1 MPLQRRQHLLR
12 RRRSG
17 FTMLE
22 LLVVAMLGAILITF
36 VSNVW
41 RWYGHAANHIQVT
54 AHLER
59 ELRLAADAIAADFG
73 PSLAARTVDGS
84 NVQFDFDTDSNAA
97 AQWDTPDTVI
107 EYVVQNGNL
116 VRRDLS
122 SGNEVPM
129 AANISEVTAE
139 VVDGHLNVKLIAA
152 YRNEQE
158 DVTLQ
163 LQEP

>member
-1 MPLQRRQHLLR
+1 MTVRHCHLRTRRAR
-12 RRRSG
+12 AG
-17 FTMLE
+17 FTLLE

-36 VSNVW
+36 ISNAW
-41 RWYGHAANHIQVT
+41 RWYARSANHIQVT

-73 PSLAARTVDGS
+73 PSLAARTVDGAQ
-84 NVQFDFDTDSNAA
+84 VQFDFDTDANAA
-97 AQWDTPDTVI
+97 AQWDSPDTVV
-107 EYVVQNGNL
+107 EYLVQNGSL

-122 SGNEVPM
+122 SGNEIPL
-129 AANISEVTAE
+129 AANISDVTVDEVA
-139 VVDGHLNVKLIAA
+139 GHLNVKLTAT
-152 YRNEQE
+152 YRDEQE

>member
-1 MPLQRRQHLLR
+1 
-12 RRRSG
+12 
-17 FTMLE
+17 MLE

-36 VSNVW
+36 ISNVW
-41 RWYGHAANHIQVT
+41 RWYARSSNRIQVT

-73 PSLAARTVDGS
+73 PSIAARTVDGGQ
-84 NVQFDFDTDSNAA
+84 VQFDLDTDSNAA
-97 AQWDTPDTVI
+97 AQWDAPDTVI

-116 VRRDLS
+116 VRRDLA

-129 AANISEVTAE
+129 ASNISDVTAE
-139 VVDGHLNVKLIAA
+139 VDAGHLNVKLTAS

-158 DVTLQ
+158 EVTLQ

>member
-1 MPLQRRQHLLR
+1 MTSKRRQLLLR
-12 RRRSG
+12 RRRAG

-22 LLVVAMLGAILITF
+22 LLVVAMLGAIVITF
-36 VSNVW
+36 ISNVW
-41 RWYGHAANHIQVT
+41 RWYARSTNHIQVT

-84 NVQFDFDTDSNAA
+84 NVQFDLDTDSSST

-107 EYVVQNGNL
+107 EYALQGGKL
-116 VRRDLS
+116 MRRDLS
-122 SGNEVPM
+122 TGNEVPM
-129 AANISEVTAE
+129 ASNISDVTAE
-139 VVDGHLNVKLIAA
+139 VVEGHLNVKLTAS
-152 YRNEQE
+152 YRDAQE